1 MDANNSTIALVEPDQ
16 AEPSTM
22 AVEPSETF
30 VVTPRIERVTRRAM
44 AYLDAGYPVHL
55 SGPPGTGKTT
65 LALHLAALR
74 GRPVTLLHGD
84 DEFSASDLV
93 GTDHGFRR
101 STLVDNYVRS
111 VVKTE
116 ETVNRLWT
124 DNQLTAACKNGDT
137 LVYDEFTR
145 SRAEANNALLS
156 VLEEGLLSLPRSRTH
171 RDGYMEVDPRFRAI
185 LTSNPEEYAGV
196 HGTQDALLDRL
207 ITIRVEYPDR
217 DTEVRICAAKSGMSL
232 EDSARIID
240 IVRTLRELGSLQQR
254 PSLRAGI
261 MIATVARR
269 EGARPTH
276 GDALFEELCMD
287 ILGSLMLK
295 GGGWVDA
302 QWLGGLIDDHTA
314 PKPAP
319 TLAPTPEN

>member
-1 MDANNSTIALVEPDQ
+1 
-16 AEPSTM
+16 
-22 AVEPSETF
+22 
-30 VVTPRIERVTRRAM
+30 M

-84 DEFSASDLV
+84 DEFNASDLV

-101 STLVDNYVRS
+101 RTLVDNYVRS

-116 ETVNRLWT
+116 ETVNRMWT
-124 DNQLTAACKNGDT
+124 DNQLTAACKNGNT

-156 VLEEGLLSLPRSRTH
+156 VLEGGLLSLPRSQGH
-171 RDGYMEVDPRFRAI
+171 RDGYMAVDPRFRAI
-185 LTSNPEEYAGV
+185 LTSNPGEYAGV
-196 HGTQDALLDRL
+196 HVTQDALLDRL
-207 ITIRVEYPDR
+207 ITVRVEYPDR

-232 EDSARIID
+232 GDSARIVD
-240 IVRTLRELGSLQQR
+240 LVRTLRELKSLQQR

-269 EGARPTH
+269 EGAWPLR
-276 GDALFEELCMD
+276 GDALFEELCAD
-287 ILGSLMLK
+287 ILGGLLLE
-295 GGGWVDA
+295 GGRCIDLE
-302 QWLGGLIDDHTA
+302 WLARLIDEHMA
-314 PKPAP
+314 PDARDQ
-319 TLAPTPEN
+319 EG